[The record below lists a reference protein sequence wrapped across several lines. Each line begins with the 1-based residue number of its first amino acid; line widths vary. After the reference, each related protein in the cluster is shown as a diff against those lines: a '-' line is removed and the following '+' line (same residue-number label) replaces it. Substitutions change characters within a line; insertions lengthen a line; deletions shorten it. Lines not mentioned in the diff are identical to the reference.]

1 LPFVFKR
8 DTLRLAL
15 NGFGLFP
22 VALGGCFFFEA
33 GPRNGKD
40 RFPMARKNHH
50 KFAKRQKELKKAK
63 KKQAK
68 LEKKLAKKE
77 ENQVPAEGAAADS
90 EAAPLPEEPDGPSP
104 QKIPP
109 DSE

>member
-1 LPFVFKR
+1 
-8 DTLRLAL
+8 
-15 NGFGLFP
+15 
-22 VALGGCFFFEA
+22 
-33 GPRNGKD
+33 
-40 RFPMARKNHH
+40 MARKNHH

-77 ENQVPAEGAAADS
+77 ENQVPAADAPADT
-90 EAAPLPEEPDGPSP
+90 EAEPLAEEPSGSLDP
-104 QKIPP
+104 KFPP